1 MLLRAIKNT
10 AILVLVVVCGA
21 LAADYLVNVVFLPG
35 IDSFS
40 PLTTLPITLVVSVPV
55 CWYVTRQR
63 MTLQILKD
71 HLAKARDAA
80 EAGSEAKSAFLA
92 TMSHEIRT
100 PLNGV
105 LGMAQA
111 MAKDGLSPVQRDRL
125 SVIQQSGEALL
136 AILNDILDLSKIE
149 AGKLELEE
157 IEFDLGDVV
166 RGAHQTFTALANE
179 KGLSFGL
186 DIEAARG
193 VYRGDPARLR
203 QILYNLMSNALKF
216 TRTGEIC
223 VTGRFAE
230 EGLVFE
236 VRDTGIGIG
245 PEGLAKLFGAF
256 QQVDASTTR
265 QFGGTGLGLSIC
277 RQLAELMG
285 GRIDV
290 ESEVGR
296 GSRFI
301 VTLPLTRVGPERRG
315 PAPLAV
321 EDATLELDLRVLA
334 AEDNS
339 INRLVLQTL
348 LHQIGVEPVM
358 VEDGQAAIDAWKG
371 ADWDVILMDI
381 QMPHIDG
388 LSAARTIRDLERRS
402 GRPRTSILALTA
414 NAMPHQLATYLAGG
428 MDGHIAKPI
437 QAARLFEALQA
448 VLDAKEDPKE
458 DVRDI
463 A

>member
-1 MLLRAIKNT
+1 MFLRAIKNT
-10 AILVLVVVCGA
+10 AILVIVVLCGA
-21 LAADYLVNVVFLPG
+21 MAADYLVNVFIMPG
-35 IDSFS
+35 LNSFS
-40 PLTTLPITLVVSVPV
+40 PLTTIPITLVVSVPV

-63 MTLQILKD
+63 MALQILKD
-71 HLAKARDAA
+71 HLAKSRDAA

-111 MAKDGLSPVQRDRL
+111 MAKDELSAVQHDRL
-125 SVIQQSGEALL
+125 SVIRQSGEALL

-149 AGKLELEE
+149 AGKLEIEE
-157 IEFDLGDVV
+157 IEFDLGEVV
-166 RGAHQTFTALANE
+166 RGAHQAFTALANE

-203 QILYNLMSNALKF
+203 QILYNLISNALKF
-216 TRTGEIC
+216 TRAGEIS
-223 VTGRFAE
+223 VTGRSGDD
-230 EGLVFE
+230 GLVFE

-256 QQVDASTTR
+256 HQVDASTTR
-265 QFGGTGLGLSIC
+265 EFGGTGLGLSIC

-290 ESEVGR
+290 ESEVGQ
-296 GSRFI
+296 GSLFT
-301 VTLPLTRVGPERRG
+301 VTLPLSRIGPERCT
-315 PAPLAV
+315 PAPSTVEEAAV
-321 EDATLELDLRVLA
+321 EIGLRVLA
-334 AEDNS
+334 AEDNP
-339 INRLVLQTL
+339 INQFVLKTL
-348 LHQIGVEPVM
+348 LHQIGVDPVM
-358 VEDGQAAIDAWKG
+358 VGDGQAAIEAWKAG
-371 ADWDVILMDI
+371 DWDLILMDI
-381 QMPHIDG
+381 QMPILDG
-388 LSAARTIRDLERRS
+388 QSAAREIRDMERRS
-402 GRPRTSILALTA
+402 GRKPTPILALTA

-437 QAARLFEALQA
+437 EAERLFEALQA
-448 VLDAKEDPKE
+448 VLDAKEDLS
-458 DVRDI
+458 DV